1 MESVRGTSAH
11 RARRSARGTKLDG
24 DIEVQRARG
33 TLQRREGRADTPGF
47 EASDR
52 GLAGT
57 HPLGQLALTQLGRL
71 ARVADLFA
79 DPDRERGSR
88 VRLVELG
95 ALGRARA
102 GKATL
107 LQLLDRGA
115 GHQSS

>member
-1 MESVRGTSAH
+1 MESIFGTSA
-11 RARRSARGTKLDG
+11 RPARSSARGTELDG
-24 DIEVQRARG
+24 DVEVQRARG
-33 TLQRREGRADTPGF
+33 ALQRREGRADTACF

-52 GLAGT
+52 GLAGAHT
-57 HPLGQLALTQLGRL
+57 LGQLALTQLGRL

-79 DPDRERGSR
+79 DPDRERRSR

-95 ALGRARA
+95 ALSCART

-115 GHQSS
+115 GH